1 MKHIRLLSFR
11 RKNAPTFMLLV
22 VGVVGVFCLAVPF
35 FDSQATAIPYHSDSE
50 LRRQVI
56 PILATT
62 LDQHKQPVG
71 IVAEIQVTL
80 EQRADHQGMDIQ
92 FERWPGR
99 FSRVAQV
106 AVMEAISNIAT
117 YANMNTDS
125 LTVSLKVPY
134 EGVTVYGESLSAMV
148 GITVFA
154 LANGDVVQPARVL
167 TGTVSQDGHIGAVG
181 GIALK
186 LKAAHVQHLN
196 RVLVPEEYDET
207 DGDWNTPF
215 LLHVSPVDSVATAYQ
230 ALTDSTFPN
239 MHGG

>member
-1 MKHIRLLSFR
+1 MALKRF
-11 RKNAPTFMLLV
+11 APTRISLLIKSFL
-22 VGVVGVFCLAVPF
+22 GLLGLLCLAVPF
-35 FDSQATAIPYHSDSE
+35 FDSQATAVPFHSESE
-50 LRRQVI
+50 PRRQVI

-62 LDQHKQPVG
+62 LDRHKQPVG

-80 EQRADHQGMDIQ
+80 EERSDDQGMDIQ

-117 YANMNTDS
+117 YGHMNTDS

-148 GITVFA
+148 GITVIA
-154 LANGDVVQPARVL
+154 LANGDTIQPSRVL
-167 TGTVSQDGHIGAVG
+167 TGTVAQDGHIGAVG
-181 GIALK
+181 GIGLK
-186 LKAAHVQHLN
+186 LKAAQVNHLN
-196 RVLVPEEYDET
+196 RVLVPEEYDQS

-230 ALTDSTFPN
+230 ALTDKTFPN
-239 MHGG
+239 SQGG